1 MNRRNEIG
9 FALGVMA
16 AFAIL
21 PMAGAAADYTFTGGA
36 GSGDI
41 AAAANWGG
49 TLPGSGDTATID
61 GSTAGRNDFTRSGDF
76 GVGAFSLLN
85 WTNAMLLDLN
95 EGAISAST
103 LTVGGAGPVVISN
116 GTLSVSGKV
125 TVNAASVLK
134 VAKGATVSLPDSVTL
149 GNELLVANGGKLIID
164 GGTYN
169 VPCTAASS
177 YGTGNTFG
185 AWSETGHLE
194 IMNGGSFV
202 APASGRAQVTVY
214 GGSHITVTGNS
225 TFDVSKNNN
234 YTYAFTT
241 GRGSTVC
248 AVTNSTFKWF
258 KWCVG
263 GNGQMQIAAANG
275 RFTFHNSTVA
285 SSQPLSDG
293 YNWGIEFFNATG
305 NQWLLDGADSKSAFS
320 VNFSGTGNSVVVKDG
335 DHAGQIRLMA
345 GSKNSFTLDGAT
357 YTNGCSVSLN
367 GGSENVFS
375 VKNGTKIGS
384 SLKPVIGG
392 VSNRLEI
399 AGSVFGARSQTLNYA
414 FNGESFQYKLTDKA
428 EGHIGQ
434 WGNYPAMT
442 FGAAATNTLLSIDDS
457 TLVTEGYVDLSAATL
472 PPGIVFEFRGA
483 APAWTSLYWER
494 CRRLLV
500 TLGAAEIAGKETA
513 PRLRF
518 VLPETPYAQAPVR
531 VDSGNYG
538 WFGVLLNPTAKIDF
552 DFSQAGTSLRKRV
565 YPLIAGACGDAD
577 DAKVIALTQE
587 QVNQIAA
594 NCNLPEG
601 CSLVYSNWTLSLKVA
616 GTGGTILI
624 FR

>member
-1 MNRRNEIG
+1 MNTKTML
-9 FALGVMA
+9 AVV
-16 AFAIL
+16 AIATGL
-21 PMAGAAADYTFTGGA
+21 VSRAADYTFTGGA

-41 AAAANWGG
+41 SAAENWGG
-49 TLPGSGDTATID
+49 TLPGSDDTATID
-61 GSTAGRNDFTRSGDF
+61 GSTAGRNDFTCSGSF

-85 WTNAMLLDLN
+85 WTSAMLLDLN

-185 AWSETGHLE
+185 AWGETGHLE

-202 APASGRAQVTVY
+202 VPASGRAQVTVY
-214 GGSHITVTGNS
+214 NGSHITVTGNS

-357 YTNGCSVSLN
+357 YTDGCSVSLN
-367 GGSENVFS
+367 GGSENVFC

-384 SLKPVIGG
+384 SLKPVVIGG

-399 AGSVFGARSQTLNYA
+399 AGSIFGARSQTLNYA

-434 WGNYPAMT
+434 WGNNPAMT
-442 FGAAATNTLLSIDDS
+442 FESEAKDTLISIDDS
-457 TLVTEGYVDLSAATL
+457 TLVTEGYVDLSGAL
-472 PPGIVFEFRGA
+472 PSGIVFEFRGA
-483 APAWTSLYWER
+483 APLWTPTYWQS
-494 CRRLLV
+494 CRRSLV
-500 TLGAAEIAGKETA
+500 TLGAADEVNKESA
-513 PRLRF
+513 PRFRF
-518 VLPETPYAQAPVR
+518 VLPETPYAQAPISIA
-531 VDSGNYG
+531 SGNYG
-538 WFGVLLNPTAKIDF
+538 WFGVQLNPTAKLEF
-552 DFSQAGTSLRKRV
+552 DFSQMGESQKRRT
-565 YPLIAGACGDAD
+565 YPLIAGACGSSDGS
-577 DAKVIALTQE
+577 KTIQLTQA
-587 QVNQIAA
+587 QVDQIAA
-594 NCNLPEG
+594 NSNLPEG
-601 CSLVYSNWTLSLKVA
+601 CSLVYSNWVLSLKVR
-616 GTGGTILI
+616 GTGGLV
-624 FR
+624 FVVR